1 MSSIRLELTGDTDRL
16 ISRLQGL
23 SAMDRQGVLE
33 SIAEGL
39 RTSTIERFEEQKDP
53 EGDRWIPSI
62 RASENGGKTL
72 TETAGLRNSIHTEV
86 SSNGLAVGTNDIRA
100 ATLQYGAERTIRAR
114 NADYLAFKQG
124 GQWRRVKSVRVRIP
138 SRPFLGI
145 SRQDEQDIR
154 EQLEELFKE

>member
-86 SSNGLAVGTNDIRA
+86 SSSGLAVGTNDIRA
-100 ATLQYGAERTIRAR
+100 ANLQYGAERTIRAR

-124 GQWRRVKSVRVRIP
+124 GQWRRVKSVHVRIP

-145 SRQDEQDIR
+145 SGEDEQDIR
-154 EQLEELFKE
+154 EQLEDLFKG